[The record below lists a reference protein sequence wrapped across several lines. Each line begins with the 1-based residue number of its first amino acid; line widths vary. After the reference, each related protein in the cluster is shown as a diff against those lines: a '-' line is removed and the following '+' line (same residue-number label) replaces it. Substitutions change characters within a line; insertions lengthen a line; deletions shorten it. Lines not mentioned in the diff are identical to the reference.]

1 MELTEFLIFIYSIT
15 KVLYV
20 IYDIFL
26 HVRTEIQAPAGPGG
40 LVAAD
45 QHRHVQRPGRGGG
58 GQRGG
63 EGEGVERSLLQVLC
77 VDTLA
82 TVVLTV
88 SCLVLFVSIF

>member
-1 MELTEFLIFIYSIT
+1 MEMTEFYIYNIL

-20 IYDIFL
+20 INDIFFF